1 VELDA
6 ARWRVGKVTDMGI
19 FPVEKN
25 EHCLFFLI
33 GTELWMTA
41 PSLSVS
47 LSKNERSRKT
57 PESAITR
64 RRRQRLSA
72 QHSGHW

>member
-1 VELDA
+1 VELDV

-19 FPVEKN
+19 FPVEKH

-33 GTELWMTA
+33 ATELWMTA

-47 LSKNERSRKT
+47 DSTNRRSGL
-57 PESAITR
+57 PE
-64 RRRQRLSA
+64 
-72 QHSGHW
+72 